1 MFYGSEICCFK
12 KKRIDIFKKV
22 RYYIYYELCTVL
34 KFWKEDCVTNGRA
47 RIKEVN
53 SCFDKA
59 K

>member
-1 MFYGSEICCFK
+1 M
-12 KKRIDIFKKV
+12 
-22 RYYIYYELCTVL
+22 RYCMYELCAVL